1 MTLHLALPK
10 GRMQA
15 GVCQLLA
22 DAGIRTSVDPR
33 RYRPS
38 LSLADVDT
46 KLLKPRDVVT
56 LLDQGSRDIGFAGA
70 DWVAE
75 LDADVVPLLD
85 TGLDPVR
92 LVLAAPPG
100 TDLDRPGLRLA
111 TEYVGITRRWAQSV
125 GLDARIVPTTGATE
139 VYPPEDADGIVDNT
153 ATGSTLRAN
162 GLQIRQELM
171 TSATGLY
178 ASRRAMSGDNR
189 GRIEELVML
198 LQAALAARQ
207 RVLLEVN
214 VDPDRLEAV
223 VAAMPCMRRPTVC
236 SLWGEAGL
244 AVKAAVPRDALPTL
258 LPELKRRG
266 ATDLV
271 VSELAQVMP

>member
-10 GRMQA
+10 GRMFDGIQ
-15 GVCQLLA
+15 QLLA
-22 DAGIRTSVDPR
+22 DAGVRLAMDPR
-33 RYRPS
+33 RYRPVVS
-38 LSLADVDT
+38 LDDVDT

-56 LLDQGSRDIGFAGA
+56 LLDQGSRDVGFAGA

-75 LDADVVPLLD
+75 LGADVVPLLD
-85 TGLDPVR
+85 TGLAPVR

-100 TDLDRPGLRLA
+100 VDLDRPGLRIA
-111 TEYVGITRRWAQSV
+111 TEYVSIAERWAAEA

-139 VYPPEDADGIVDNT
+139 VYPPEDADCIVDNT
-153 ATGSTLRAN
+153 ATGSTLVAN
-162 GLQIRQELM
+162 GLQIRQVLM

-178 ASRRAMSGDNR
+178 ASRRAMDGPNR
-189 GRIEELVML
+189 GRIEELALV

-214 VDPDRLEAV
+214 VDRERLDAV
-223 VAAMPCMRRPTVC
+223 VEALPCMRRPTVC
-236 SLWGEAGL
+236 SLWGDEGL

-271 VSELAQVMP
+271 VSELAQVLP